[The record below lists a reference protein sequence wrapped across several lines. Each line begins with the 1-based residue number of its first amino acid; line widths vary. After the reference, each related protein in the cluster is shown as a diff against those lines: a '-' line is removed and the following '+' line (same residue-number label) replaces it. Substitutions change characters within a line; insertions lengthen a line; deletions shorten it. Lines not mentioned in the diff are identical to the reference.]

1 MTKTVRNFL
10 ALSFLLTASTP
21 GLAETASTGEA
32 NLSLKIT
39 ELTPRSRLDPC
50 LTIVDRTP

>member
-1 MTKTVRNFL
+1 MTKAFRNYL
-10 ALSFLLTASTP
+10 ALSFVLTVSLP

-32 NLSLKIT
+32 NPSLKIT

-50 LTIVDRTP
+50 LTIVDRSP